1 MQQHGKAISAYQKA
15 LALDSANAVSRNAM
29 HHCSGELHTAARFAH
44 QIITDV
50 SGSPRRVSV
59 LFGGSEFE
67 P

>member
-15 LALDSANAVSRNAM
+15 LALDSTNAVSRNAM
-29 HHCSGELHTAARFAH
+29 HCSGELHTVARFADK
-44 QIITDV
+44 IIMDV

-59 LFGGSEFE
+59 LFSGSEFE

>member
-15 LALDSANAVSRNAM
+15 LSLDSTNAVSRNATL
-29 HHCSGELHTAARFAH
+29 CFYGELHTAARFAD
-44 QIITDV
+44 QIITHV

-59 LFGGSEFE
+59 MFSGSEFE